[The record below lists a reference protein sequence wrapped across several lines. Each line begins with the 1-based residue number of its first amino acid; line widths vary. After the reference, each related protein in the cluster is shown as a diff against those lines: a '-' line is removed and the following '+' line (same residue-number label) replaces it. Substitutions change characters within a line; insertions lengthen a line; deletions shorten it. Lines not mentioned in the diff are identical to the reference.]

1 MFVIKYVKIFKIILI
16 KLLIMG
22 HPITQEDIDMLS
34 EIKIDKK
41 NLFISLSFLSLFS
54 YLLYNLLS

>member
-41 NLFISLSFLSLFS
+41 NLFISLSFL
-54 YLLYNLLS
+54 